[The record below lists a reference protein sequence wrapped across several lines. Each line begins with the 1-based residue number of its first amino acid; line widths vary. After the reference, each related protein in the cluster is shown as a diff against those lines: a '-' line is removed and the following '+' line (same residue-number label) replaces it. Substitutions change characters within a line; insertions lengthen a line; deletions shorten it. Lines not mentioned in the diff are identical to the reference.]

1 VFERRLAHFKLGRRL
16 AFDTVDLDAFL
27 AANRRDAVE

>member
-1 VFERRLAHFKLGRRL
+1 LTLAHFKVGRRL
-16 AFDTVDLDAFL
+16 VFDTVDLDIFL